1 MRSRAPAS
9 CANLLRFTAMYACH
23 ECEQVINQASEVCP
37 YCGADLT
44 APIGGAAAAP
54 AKKPKLVKI
63 VFLWGVVLASLWAI
77 AWFALPWRMAG
88 SKPGAELRARDALA
102 SIQQELAAY
111 QSSEGGYPASL
122 EPLGDR
128 ARQAAQSAQSAR
140 YTLQYFA
147 GSPGASGHI
156 GSYALVARAGNFGY
170 LNFYVDQTGVTRAT
184 SEDRAATAQDPPL
197 NPAP

>member
-1 MRSRAPAS
+1 
-9 CANLLRFTAMYACH
+9 MYACH
-23 ECEQVINQASEVCP
+23 QCEQVINQASEVCP

-44 APIGGAAAAP
+44 APIGDAAGVP
-54 AKKPKLVKI
+54 AKKPKLLKVALLWAI
-63 VFLWGVVLASLWAI
+63 VLGCFWAI

-88 SKPGAELRARDALA
+88 SKSGAELRARDALA
-102 SIQQELAAY
+102 SIQQDLAAY

-140 YTLQYFA
+140 YTLQYTA
-147 GSPGASGHI
+147 GNSGTSGHI
-156 GSYALVARAGNFGY
+156 ESYGLVARAGNFGY

-184 SEDRAATAQDPPL
+184 SEDRAANSQDPPL
-197 NPAP
+197 KLTP

>member
-1 MRSRAPAS
+1 V
-9 CANLLRFTAMYACH
+9 YACH
-23 ECEQVINQASEVCP
+23 ECEQIINQASEVCP

-44 APIGGAAAAP
+44 TPIGDATGAP
-54 AKKPKLVKI
+54 AKKPKLLKV
-63 VFLWGVVLASLWAI
+63 VFLWAIVLGCLWAI

-102 SIQQELAAY
+102 SIQQYLAAY

-122 EPLGDR
+122 EPLGDP

-140 YTLQYFA
+140 YTLQYTA
-147 GSPGASGHI
+147 GNPGASGHI

-184 SEDRAATAQDPPL
+184 SEDRPATAQDAPL
-197 NPAP
+197 KLIP